1 MALGDFRLKR
11 PDLLS
16 FKGIMRP
23 DVNKLFLEDGP
34 CKGCNLADACKRQEM
49 ACRTFASYVLR
60 GTYFAD
66 APRIPTCSIYNK
78 IFSESDELALKYF
91 LQQFKADENDEKV

>member
-1 MALGDFRLKR
+1 MALRDFRLKR

-16 FKGIMRP
+16 FKAIMRP
-23 DVNKLFLEDGP
+23 DVNKLFLEPGP
-34 CKGCNLADACKRQEM
+34 CKGCSFEIDCKNEEM
-49 ACRTFASYVLR
+49 ACRAFASYVLR
-60 GTYFAD
+60 GTFFKD

-91 LQQFKADENDEKV
+91 LQQFKADEDDEKV